1 MGNQL
6 KPLTVL
12 KDLRTERKLSRK
24 RLAEELNIGEATI
37 QAYEDGVRNP
47 SLDRLQQIADYFGV
61 PVDYILGNL
70 DYKPELVRFAF
81 RGGLLDDMNELTE
94 KEMHDVKDFVHFINT
109 KRNDSPTGDTKE

>member
-12 KDLRTERKLSRK
+12 KDLRNERKLSRK
-24 RLAEELNIGEATI
+24 KLAEELNIGEATI

-94 KEMHDVKDFVHFINT
+94 EEMHDVRNFVNFITT
-109 KRNDSPTGDTKE
+109 KRNEAPADNT